1 MQIVRTNEA
10 ILSSLKQ
17 GVAAAALVQKPQRI
31 LHGRLKKISQYKK
44 QEGHADTTT
53 KQAFVPGHLSRQPLG
68 PGQ

>member
-44 QEGHADTTT
+44 QEGHADEVINGIRIF
-53 KQAFVPGHLSRQPLG
+53 KYIFSQV
-68 PGQ
+68 